1 MNLTYEC
8 LECLKKQA
16 LSTFKITKNIEISIS
31 KIEEEIF
38 GFLQEIKRE
47 EKLSKEFQE
56 NLILTQEDKQSLQ
69 KLLEEFYKAKKIKGD
84 FEIPPTL
91 LAPLVYQNIAKIMGD
106 SSPYKQIKLQSIQK
120 AREIKN
126 QMLLKMP
133 KSFEKEFL
141 TLEEELDLLGFG
153 LSLAVLGNVIDHGAQ
168 THFDLESEAKGIL
181 ELKFKKSQELL
192 ERLKVSKTLMY
203 LADNA
208 GENEFDE
215 ILIQIFKKI
224 NPHLEIFYL
233 VRGSEIIN
241 DVTLED
247 LKVSN
252 SNLFHLVN
260 VLNSGVESPGFIY
273 SLANEESKKLFRECD
288 LILSKGMGNFES
300 LEAFGQKD
308 SKIFFLFK
316 VKCNVVARHINK
328 NLGEF
333 ALINYKRS

>member
-1 MNLTYEC
+1 M
-8 LECLKKQA
+8 
-16 LSTFKITKNIEISIS
+16 
-31 KIEEEIF
+31 
-38 GFLQEIKRE
+38 
-47 EKLSKEFQE
+47 
-56 NLILTQEDKQSLQ
+56 
-69 KLLEEFYKAKKIKGD
+69 EEFYKAKKIKGD